1 MFDTITSPHIR
12 LAVEYPFSDIIF
24 SYPCH
29 IYSSTFTP
37 NGAPSANLISPNAD
51 SKVSFS

>member
-29 IYSSTFTP
+29 NYSSTFTP
-37 NGAPSANLISPNAD
+37 NGTPSA
-51 SKVSFS
+51 KVYPSNNPS